1 MTAVLKVSS
10 TPVIVN
16 PNAGLPR
23 SEGSRT
29 VYDINSDQ
37 FARKMRE
44 IAEMGVF
51 MVGGC
56 CGTTPEHIRKLKR
69 PARICRWSLPR
80 KNAGR

>member
-1 MTAVLKVSS
+1 MLRAQLDAEKEVEGS

-51 MVGGC
+51 MMGGC
-56 CGTTPEHIRKLKR
+56 CGTDHRHVERIAETCSVLF
-69 PARICRWSLPR
+69 AR
-80 KNAGR
+80 